1 MTNLH
6 TWVYPW
12 DIARRGAR
20 TIAEEFVALGV
31 NAASITTVYHS
42 AQVLSLISGE
52 PEIVFPSPGV
62 PLWEAEPNHLPG
74 ALNGLQ
80 WSDFLSDVADAFREY
95 GIALRAWTI
104 AYHDKYDM
112 APVMNAFGQAL
123 PHAPCPLSNAR
134 WLSEAA
140 QTIAGFG
147 VFDALE
153 VESPGFVPAFHGYHH
168 DITGIAIGTVENLL
182 LGLCFCET
190 CCRAMTEAGIDSE
203 ALKELVRRW
212 WRRFALEGSW
222 GDEPFLNLSNLIL
235 AEAPLATWLVHRA
248 EIVENNVVNTALQF
262 PGKTAIVGPALSR
275 PARNSLIE
283 GGRLV
288 PSAATDKLESVVLA
302 YSSPRAVRDDVRDCL
317 ALGWHAED
325 LVVGITLV
333 EGVVEGLNDVM
344 MRVNAAWEAGAR
356 RFSFYNYGLL
366 SKSRREWIGKVA
378 EWMASKGDLQDGG
391 VAGSD

>member
-20 TIAEEFVALGV
+20 AIADDLAALGV
-31 NAASITTVYHS
+31 DAASITTVYHS
-42 AQVLSLISGE
+42 AQILSLISGE

-62 PLWEAEPNHLPG
+62 PLWDAQPSQLPG
-74 ALNGLQ
+74 ALNGMR
-80 WSDFLSDVADAFREY
+80 WSKFLSEVSDVFRGY

-112 APVMNAFGQAL
+112 KPVTNAFGQAL
-123 PHAPCPLSNAR
+123 PHAPCPLANAD
-134 WLSEAA
+134 WLRNAA

-168 DITGIAIGTVENLL
+168 DITGIAMGPVESLL

-190 CCRAMTEAGIDSE
+190 CCRAMTKAGIDSE
-203 ALKELVRRW
+203 ALKEFARRW
-212 WRRFALEGSW
+212 WRRFSLEGSW
-222 GDEPFLNLSNLIL
+222 GDEPFLNLSNLLL
-235 AEAPLATWLVHRA
+235 AEPPLATWLAHRA
-248 EIVENNVVNTALQF
+248 RMVKDSVVNAALQF

-275 PARNSLIE
+275 PGRNAFIE
-283 GGRLV
+283 GGGFV
-288 PSAATDKLESVVLA
+288 PSAATDKLETVLLA
-302 YSSPRAVRDDVRDCL
+302 YSSPHAVRDDVRNCF
-317 ALGWHAED
+317 ALGWRAED

-333 EGVVEGLNDVM
+333 EEAVEGLNDVM
-344 MRVNAAWEAGAR
+344 MRVDAAWEAGAR

-366 SKSRREWIGKVA
+366 PKGRREWIGKLA
-378 EWMASKGDLQDGG
+378 EWMARGG
-391 VAGSD
+391 EVAGGD